1 MDISCIISSG
11 DLELYVL
18 GMLSEEDNVKVA
30 RLAEMFPEI
39 KKEID
44 DIEQSLLQMGD
55 EADASDAPSPLVRN
69 NLFAQLHSFASETVE
84 NTGVADVTNN
94 AMADKKE
101 AKIIP
106 MRQPKRILTNLL
118 LAASVFGLI
127 ACFAVISHLVSA
139 NKHYH
144 EVADNITSK
153 VNQLQQNTLTLQQ
166 NLGLYQDT
174 NYQKINL
181 KHVPGKPEALLQLFW
196 NKSTHRVYAADIS
209 LPDAPAGKQ
218 YQLWAIVDGKPV
230 SAGLLNTKR
239 TPQQMFDFAKADAF
253 AITLEKAG
261 GSPTPTLTE
270 MYVMGKTS

>member
-18 GMLSEEDNVKVA
+18 GMLSEEDNIKVA
-30 RLAEMFPEI
+30 RLSELFPEI

-44 DIEQSLLQMGD
+44 DIEQSLLQISN
-55 EADASDAPSPLVRN
+55 EADATDAPSPEVKKS
-69 NLFAQLHSFASETVE
+69 LFETLRSLPTE
-84 NTGVADVTNN
+84 EISAKTNN
-94 AMADKKE
+94 TMNVVDEQKE
-101 AKIIP
+101 AKVIP
-106 MRQPKRILTNLL
+106 IQRPRRVLTSLA
-118 LAASVFGLI
+118 LAASVIALI
-127 ACFAVISHLVSA
+127 ACAAVISHLASA

-144 EVADNITSK
+144 EVADNMTSK
-153 VNQLQQNTLTLQQ
+153 ATQLQQNALTLQQ
-166 NLGLYQDT
+166 NLNLYQDT

-181 KHVPGKPEALLQLFW
+181 THAPGKPEALVQLFW

-209 LPDAPAGKQ
+209 LPNAPAGKQ

-230 SAGLLNTKR
+230 NAGMMNTKK

-261 GSPTPTLTE
+261 GSPTPTMTE
-270 MYVMGKTS
+270 LYVLGKTS